1 MKIGNINST
10 AATTAVNSDRKA
22 ATTNADKKPSSAPAS
37 DVDSSTQVELSPA
50 ASLLSAASAD
60 PAFDS
65 EKVNRI
71 AQAIK
76 DGKFTVNHGAI
87 ADKLIANAQELLG
100 RTTNSH

>member
-1 MKIGNINST
+1 MKIGNITST
-10 AATTAVNSDRKA
+10 AATTAVTSDRKA
-22 ATTNADKKPSSAPAS
+22 TTNTDKKPTSAPAS

-100 RTTNSH
+100 RTTKTH